1 MYDVG
6 EEDSDACTDQS
17 QNLLV
22 RQSSPIH
29 MQLPI
34 VEIMK
39 VLASYSL
46 SLILTYLYC
55 FAGVSIIFFTHK
67 ALFHSTFIFLDDKC
81 ET

>member
-46 SLILTYLYC
+46 S
-55 FAGVSIIFFTHK
+55 
-67 ALFHSTFIFLDDKC
+67 
-81 ET
+81 